1 LSLGCFRVD
10 HSQRTANDNHQE
22 TDPDEAGAD
31 LEEMEYLV
39 ATDLKGGAKMKAAT
53 YYGPGD
59 IRVENIS
66 DPRLEADGILI
77 EVKACG
83 ICGSDMHPYR
93 VGGLI
98 EPGLIM
104 GHEFSGDVI
113 EVGANVADIKKGDR
127 VTAASVQPCGQC
139 HWCQKKQTHRCP
151 NMKVFGVH
159 MPGAFAE
166 YISVP
171 LALINQTVFPLPDEI
186 SYEDGATV
194 EPLSVAANTVKKA
207 EPSAEDTVVIL
218 GMGMIGQCALQV
230 FKTIGV
236 AKVIISE
243 VSKKRL
249 QVAEA
254 MGADVVINAA
264 EEDPIQRVREATSGM
279 GADIVVECAGAPV
292 TFQQAIEMV
301 RGGLQQ
307 AFETVRPDSKIML
320 VGIYEQPIQWL
331 PNSVVRKS
339 IRMIGCYAGSFPP
352 AIELLKTGK
361 VNTRPLVT
369 HEYPLDKAREA
380 FETQLKADESI
391 KVLIKP

>member
-1 LSLGCFRVD
+1 
-10 HSQRTANDNHQE
+10 
-22 TDPDEAGAD
+22 
-31 LEEMEYLV
+31 
-39 ATDLKGGAKMKAAT
+39 MKAAI

-59 IRVENIS
+59 IRVESVS
-66 DPRLEADGILI
+66 DPKLEADGILI

-83 ICGSDMHPYR
+83 ICGSDIHPYR

-113 EVGANVADIKKGDR
+113 EVGASVADIKKGDR
-127 VTAASVQPCGQC
+127 VTAASLLPCGKC
-139 HWCQKKQTHRCP
+139 HWCQRKQIYRCS
-151 NMKVFGVH
+151 NMKVLGFH

-166 YISVP
+166 YVSIP
-171 LALINQTVFPLPDEI
+171 LALVNQTVFLLPDEI
-186 SYEDGATV
+186 SYKDGATV
-194 EPLSVAANTVKKA
+194 EPLSVGENAVKKA
-207 EPSAEDTVVIL
+207 EPAAEDTVVIL
-218 GMGMIGQCALQV
+218 GVGMIGQCALQV
-230 FKTIGV
+230 FKAIGV
-236 AKVIISE
+236 AKVIVSE
-243 VSKKRL
+243 VGKKRL
-249 QVAEA
+249 AVAKA

-264 EEDPIQRVREATSGM
+264 EEEPIQRVREATSGM
-279 GADIVVECAGAPV
+279 GADIVAECAGAPV

-307 AFETVRPDSKIML
+307 AFETVRPDSRIML
-320 VGIYEQPIQWL
+320 VGIYEQPIQWT
-331 PNSVVRKS
+331 PNSIIRNS

-352 AIELLKTGK
+352 AIDLLKTGK

-369 HEYPLDKAREA
+369 HKYPLDKAREA